1 MTLAY
6 NDRRGKQ
13 SGVKTPIKYYL
24 VPKTTIRYTD
34 TAHVTHGLE
43 LKTSQ

>member
-24 VPKTTIRYTD
+24 VPKTTQTPLMLPM
-34 TAHVTHGLE
+34 G
-43 LKTSQ
+43 SS